1 MCMYVSSLHAL
12 TNGVLY
18 VGPTVWGP
26 ASWIQDPGSW
36 IQHPNGAVVKSHKSY
51 FVGTTAKSQKAYVLG
66 TTVKSHGSYFVGGI
80 VKVPPI

>member
-26 ASWIQDPGSW
+26 ASWIQ
-36 IQHPNGAVVKSHKSY
+36 HPNGAVVKSHKSY
-51 FVGTTAKSQKAYVLG
+51 FVGTIAKSHKSYVLG
-66 TTVKSHGSYFVGGI
+66 TTVKSHGSYFVGGT